1 MELGG
6 SAGTKVATILV
17 SPSGIKLRYAM
28 RLHFHSEADK
38 CINNIAEYETILLG
52 LRMLRTIRVQTCT
65 LRTDSKVI
73 VGQIEKEYIARE
85 PTLERYLALV
95 RRIECYFKGFIV
107 EYIERTKNTEP
118 DELVK
123 ATAYNTSLPADIFFH
138 VILDASIKAVKVEP
152 RVINL
157 IEGEDWRTPIMA
169 YLHRYYEPNSAE
181 EHTRIDERL
190 VPNLPRGRGRSIG
203 GALDVGEEGSE

>member
-1 MELGG
+1 
-6 SAGTKVATILV
+6 V
-17 SPSGIKLRYAM
+17 SPSGIKLRYAV

-52 LRMLRTIRVQTCT
+52 LRILRTIRVQTCT

-107 EYIERTKNTEP
+107 EYIERTKNNEP
-118 DELVK
+118 DELAK

-203 GALDVGEEGSE
+203 EALDVGEEGSE